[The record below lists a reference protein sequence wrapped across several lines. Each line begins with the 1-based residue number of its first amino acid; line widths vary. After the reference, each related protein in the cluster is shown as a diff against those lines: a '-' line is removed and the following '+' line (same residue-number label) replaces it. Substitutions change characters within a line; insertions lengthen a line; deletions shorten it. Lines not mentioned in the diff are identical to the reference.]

1 MNKEVLDSIVPTMS
15 DDEIVE
21 LVHNHLCG
29 LRIIKK
35 KDREDIRIEYGLK
48 NDIEDSSREELI
60 NALYKMNEIIMN
72 NR

>member
-1 MNKEVLDSIVPTMS
+1 MNKEVLDSILPTMS

-29 LRIIKK
+29 LRVIQN
-35 KDREDIRIEYGLK
+35 KDHEDIRIEYGLK
-48 NDIEDSSREELI
+48 DDIEDSSREELI

>member
-29 LRIIKK
+29 LRVMEN
-35 KDREDIRIEYGLK
+35 KDREYVKVEYGL
-48 NDIEDSSREELI
+48 NEDIEDNSREELI
-60 NALYKMNEIIMN
+60 NALYKMNEKIN
-72 NR
+72 SR

>member
-29 LRIIKK
+29 LRVIKN

-60 NALYKMNEIIMN
+60 NALYKMNEKIMKS
-72 NR
+72 R